1 MTGDHITITGLRAFG
16 HHGVFAS
23 ERADGQEFVLDVTIW
38 VDFAAASGRDDLEAT
53 VHYGV
58 VSEEIVAAV
67 ERDPV
72 DLIET
77 LAERVASVV
86 TPESAARL
94 CELCMAD
101 ERVIAAEV
109 TVHKPHA
116 PITVPFSDVAVTIT
130 RSRA

>member
-1 MTGDHITITGLRAFG
+1 MNGDRITLTGLRAFG
-16 HHGVFAS
+16 HHGVFEE
-23 ERADGQEFVLDVTIW
+23 EREGGQEFVLDVTIF
-38 VDFAAASGRDDLEAT
+38 VDVTAAATSDDLDAT

-77 LAERVASVV
+77 LAERVAAVV
-86 TPESAARL
+86 LAHAAASA
-94 CELCMAD
+94 
-101 ERVIAAEV
+101 VQV

-116 PITVPFSDVAVTIT
+116 PITVPFEDVAVTIT
-130 RSRA
+130 RSRP

>member
-1 MTGDHITITGLRAFG
+1 MTGDHITLTGLRAFG
-16 HHGVFAS
+16 HHGVFED
-23 ERADGQEFVLDVTIW
+23 ERENGQEFILDVTIW
-38 VDFAAASGRDDLEAT
+38 VDFAAAASGDDLDAT

-77 LAERVASVV
+77 LAERVAAVV
-86 TPESAARL
+86 LAHPAASEVR
-94 CELCMAD
+94 
-101 ERVIAAEV
+101 V

-116 PITVPFSDVAVTIT
+116 PITVPFADVAVTIT
-130 RSRA
+130 RGRS